1 MFEEFKKFAL
11 RGNVVDLAVGVII
24 GGAFGA
30 VVKSV
35 VDDIIMPP
43 VGVLTGGVDFQN
55 FFVVLKDGAKIP
67 GPYATLELAKA
78 AGASTLR
85 YGMFLNTTITFLIVA
100 VVVFFLVRA
109 MNKLQPPAPAP
120 PTKDCPKCTK
130 AIPDKASKCPEC
142 TADLT

>member
-1 MFEEFKKFAL
+1 MFDEFKKFAL

-24 GGAFGA
+24 GAAFGA

-43 VGVLTGGVDFQN
+43 VGVLTGGVDFAN
-55 FFVVLKDGAKIP
+55 FFVVLKDGAKSP

-85 YGMFLNTTITFLIVA
+85 YGMFLNTILTFLIVA

-109 MNKLQPPAPAP
+109 VNKLYPPAPVPAS
-120 PTKDCPKCTK
+120 KDCPKCTK
-130 AIPDKASKCPEC
+130 AIPEKASKCPEC
-142 TADLT
+142 TADLA